1 MSKTP
6 MTAPAALLEL
16 PDPIVDTLEMAR
28 ERLLKNRANGDA
40 GMEFWCGGYIRG
52 TLNALL
58 GMKILDLDEKR
69 ELCKWF
75 LREEET
81 DEQEK

>member
-1 MSKTP
+1 MCKTP

-16 PDPIVDTLEMAR
+16 PDPIVGLLNRTRAEMLNDRKKADKTMAFYDR
-28 ERLLKNRANGDA
+28 
-40 GMEFWCGGYIRG
+40 GYIG
-52 TLNALL
+52 GILTTLL
-58 GMKILDLDEKR
+58 GMKVLDLDEKR